1 MLSIGPLRQSGD
13 YMAFSTDNDLEAI
26 VPDIFDLGIPA
37 FTDEHAKAQADVER
51 EIRNRWWHRKGIKGE
66 MDASYLTES
75 QWTRAAAYLVLWK
88 YALPQLTNWVD
99 DDRFLQMIDFYKARY
114 GEELD
119 AVFQDGVEYDADNDG
134 TVTDKEKESIPLNRL
149 DR

>member
-1 MLSIGPLRQSGD
+1 
-13 YMAFSTDNDLEAI
+13 MAFSTDSHLTEL
-26 VPDIFDLGIPA
+26 VPDILDFGITA
-37 FTDEHAKAQADVER
+37 FTDEHTRAQADIER

-75 QWTRAAAYLVLWK
+75 QWTRSAAYLVLWK

-114 GEELD
+114 GEELE
-119 AVFQDGVEYDADNDG
+119 AVFADGVEYDADDDG
-134 TVTDKEKESIPLNRL
+134 SVTDKEKEVINLKRL

>member
-1 MLSIGPLRQSGD
+1 
-13 YMAFSTDNDLEAI
+13 MAFSDDDDLEAI
-26 VPDIFDLGIPA
+26 VPDIFDLGILA
-37 FTDEHAKAQADVER
+37 FTAEHAKAQADIER
-51 EIRNRWWHRKGIKGE
+51 EIRNRWWHRKGIQGE
-66 MDASYLTES
+66 MVPSYLTDT
-75 QWTRAAAYLVLWK
+75 QWTRASAYLVLWK

>member
-1 MLSIGPLRQSGD
+1 
-13 YMAFSTDNDLEAI
+13 MAFSTDDDLEAI
-26 VPDIFDLGIPA
+26 VPDIFDLGILA
-37 FTDEHAKAQADVER
+37 FTAEHAKAQADIER
-51 EIRNRWWHRKGIKGE
+51 EIRNRWWHRKGIQGE
-66 MDASYLTES
+66 MVPSYLTES
-75 QWTRAAAYLVLWK
+75 QWTRASAYLVLWK

>member
-1 MLSIGPLRQSGD
+1 
-13 YMAFSTDNDLEAI
+13 MAFSTDSNLTEL
-26 VPDIFDLGIPA
+26 VPDILDFGITA
-37 FTDEHAKAQADVER
+37 FTDEHTRAQADIER

-75 QWTRAAAYLVLWK
+75 QWTRSAAYLVLWK

-114 GEELD
+114 GEELE
-119 AVFQDGVEYDADNDG
+119 AVFADGVEYDADDDG
-134 TVTDKEKESIPLNRL
+134 SVTDKEKEVINLKRL